1 MADIKV
7 LEKSVW
13 SKIAAGEVVEK
24 PASIVKE
31 LIENSIDAGAKN
43 ITIEIVE
50 GGKKSISITDDG
62 CGIKSDQIE
71 IAFLPHATSKL
82 TNIEDLNTL
91 KSMGF
96 RGEALAS
103 ISAVSK
109 VELISKTSDEE
120 IGHKIKLEGGEK
132 VGISEI
138 ASNTGTKITV
148 SDLFFN
154 TPARAKFLRKTK
166 TEEND
171 ITNYVEKLMLSH
183 CDINFKYIIDSKII
197 YNTTNCSLLDT
208 IYTIYGS
215 EISSNMIEV
224 NYQKGNYKVSGYV
237 STPVIA
243 KSNRTYQSLFV
254 NQRYCINST
263 ISASIANAYETFLMK
278 GKFPVY
284 VLFLT
289 MPQDSLDVNVHP
301 NKLEVK
307 FENSQQIYILFNN
320 AVFEALSRQTHIKD
334 GFVFNHV
341 EPQTMDEK
349 TKATTNVQIN
359 TSDIFKKAYNNDNSG
374 ISFQIQQEYED
385 KCKGFWE
392 NKQTNDLKFAQN
404 FAPLEVSIE
413 PDTTTDTDVSTHFFK
428 PLDEKVEQVKYDAL
442 FSLQRKIIGVAFD
455 TYIIVEEGDNLYFI
469 DQHAAHERQL
479 FDKFMAQAEAND
491 IKVQQLL
498 VPYIFRVNDQ
508 EYSFLEDNIL
518 LLSSYGF
525 DISSFGHNTFK
536 VNCIPMILND
546 INLKDFFDEILHNLD
561 GLVKKPHEILRHE
574 FATMGCKAAIKAG
587 YRLSEKEINI
597 LLDTLKKENT
607 TLLCP
612 HGRPIVV
619 NFDKKQ
625 LEKMFKRIV

>member
-31 LIENSIDAGAKN
+31 LVENSIDAGAKN
-43 ITIEIVE
+43 IVIEIIE
-50 GGKKSISITDDG
+50 GGTKLISVTDDG
-62 CGIKSDQIE
+62 CGIKADQIE
-71 IAFLPHATSKL
+71 TAFLPHATSKL
-82 TNIEDLNTL
+82 STIEDLSTL

-103 ISAVSK
+103 IAAVSK
-109 VELISKTSDEE
+109 VELISKTKDSE
-120 IGHKIKLEGGEK
+120 IGSKIILEGGEK
-132 VGISEI
+132 IDFTEI
-138 ASNTGTKITV
+138 ASNTGTKISVTN
-148 SDLFFN
+148 LFYN

-183 CDINFKYIIDSKII
+183 CNINFKYIVDSKII
-197 YNTTNCSLLDT
+197 YNTTNCSLLDI

-224 NYQKGNYKVSGYV
+224 NYQKGEYKVSGYI
-237 STPVIA
+237 SSPVVA

-254 NQRYCINST
+254 NNRYCLNTT
-263 ISASIANAYETFLMK
+263 ISASIANAYDTFLMK

-284 VLFLT
+284 VLFLN
-289 MPQDSLDVNVHP
+289 MPTDSLDVNVHP

-307 FENSQQIYILFNN
+307 FENQQQIYMLFNN

-334 GFVFNHV
+334 GLAFNHV
-341 EPQTMDEK
+341 EDTQTQITTPKEQVENDTLANLK
-349 TKATTNVQIN
+349 TG
-359 TSDIFKKAYNNDNSG
+359 G
-374 ISFQIQQEYED
+374 ISFESQQAYENTFKD
-385 KCKGFWE
+385 FWE
-392 NKQTNDLKFAQN
+392 NKQDNSLKFSQS
-404 FAPLEVSIE
+404 FVPLEVAIE
-413 PDTTTDTDVSTHFFK
+413 KDTPLQDFKEDKNFK
-428 PLDEKVEQVKYDAL
+428 PLNEQAEQIKYESL
-442 FSLQRKIIGVAFD
+442 FSPQRIIVGVAFE
-455 TYIIVEEGDNLYFI
+455 TYIIVQEGDNLYFI

-479 FDKFMAQAEAND
+479 FDKFMEQAENND
-491 IKVQQLL
+491 IEVQQLL
-498 VPYIFRVNDQ
+498 LPYILRVNDR
-508 EYSFLEDNIL
+508 EYSFLEDNNAIL
-518 LLSSYGF
+518 KSYGF

-536 VNCIPMILND
+536 INSIPMLLND

-561 GLVKKPHEILRHE
+561 GLIKKPHEILRHE

-587 YRLSEKEINI
+587 YKLSEKEINI
-597 LLDTLKKENT
+597 LLDTLKNQKT

-619 NFDKKQ
+619 TFDKKQ